1 MDELNDLFTKTFGAA
16 SESKRQEALE
26 RITKRLNKEE
36 KAYIA
41 MLDGI
46 LTTRM
51 EEVMDAKWEQ
61 KEQMAVDLTN
71 ELAAEVPGLTIKQ
84 KTTQK
89 NPMKPDLVFSLWG
102 VKNAW
107 EIKANKAAR
116 LATLYL
122 GGWFKSE
129 TNIKRKNV
137 KKNIRDILAEA
148 DQGNKEMAALVD
160 ILEEMYKTGYYINKR
175 GERRKLDEKDKIRKI
190 KKGDNAGNFI
200 MPKWFYEDYLNGFY
214 GAGSYLEGGAARKI
228 TIKGGLKLV
237 VALYNAKS
245 LPTNYI
251 TFADLGDFRM
261 GLDTLN
267 LGFRELK
274 GDVDVV
280 IQFQPNSSEKNGNK
294 YVSLSRV
301 ASFKMTAETANTL
314 SKKAKTNLFREDS
327 AKETFIKAS
336 NPSLSITKQTAINN
350 ATKFSYSNNPKGI
363 SVFDFDDTLARTKSN
378 VLYVMPDGKK
388 GKLNAAQFAAQVRN
402 NA

>member
-1 MDELNDLFTKTFGAA
+1 MDRGNIKLSITKKRMDELNDLFTKTFGAA

-148 DQGNKEMAALVD
+148 DQGNDQMQWQLVALAR
-160 ILEEMYKTGYYINKR
+160 LEDMYNTGDYINMDPR
-175 GERRKLDEKDKIRKI
+175 GERFFGQRR
-190 KKGDNAGNFI
+190 
-200 MPKWFYEDYLNGFY
+200 
-214 GAGSYLEGGAARKI
+214 
-228 TIKGGLKLV
+228 
-237 VALYNAKS
+237 
-245 LPTNYI
+245 
-251 TFADLGDFRM
+251 
-261 GLDTLN
+261 
-267 LGFRELK
+267 
-274 GDVDVV
+274 
-280 IQFQPNSSEKNGNK
+280 
-294 YVSLSRV
+294 
-301 ASFKMTAETANTL
+301 
-314 SKKAKTNLFREDS
+314 
-327 AKETFIKAS
+327 
-336 NPSLSITKQTAINN
+336 
-350 ATKFSYSNNPKGI
+350 
-363 SVFDFDDTLARTKSN
+363 
-378 VLYVMPDGKK
+378 
-388 GKLNAAQFAAQVRN
+388 
-402 NA
+402 